1 MRTIKLS
8 FDQEEALKWVIKV
21 CLKNYDMELGSRR
34 CDDLISLFNQIQNA
48 PDDTIMFMELDVLS
62 EGIEKKGGVNP
73 KPNTP
78 RPAPPQGQKE
88 TPPTEE
94 ELEEM
99 GLEPCP
105 QCDEVAWDGYI
116 CQVCGAKEI

>member
-34 CDDLISLFNQIQNA
+34 CDGLISLFNQIQNA
-48 PDDTIMFMELDVLS
+48 PDDTKLVEED
-62 EGIEKKGGVNP
+62 P
-73 KPNTP
+73 
-78 RPAPPQGQKE
+78 
-88 TPPTEE
+88 PPTKE

-99 GLEPCP
+99 GLEACP

-116 CQVCGAKEI
+116 CQMCGLKEI